1 MAQRKTSWQCCSKL
15 RSIQHQVMFNIEL
28 NKNQNIGE
36 ISCKLKFQVK
46 LNIIDQIIENHKL
59 VKLDKLVNTIT
70 ECKMLRATT
79 DYINKKL

>member
-1 MAQRKTSWQCCSKL
+1 MAWSKISWQCCSKL
-15 RSIQHQVMFNIEL
+15 RSIQHQNIES

-46 LNIIDQIIENHKL
+46 LNIIDQIVENHKL
-59 VKLDKLVNTIT
+59 VKLDKLVKAIT
-70 ECKMLRATT
+70 ECKILRATI